1 MRLVDSSAWI
11 EWIAG
16 GPLQDRIDGLLPERA
31 EWLVPTIVQYEL
43 SKWLLVNEPENDRGQ
58 RLLAFSTRCVVAPLT
73 SEIAFAASHIGREH
87 RLAMADA
94 IVYATA
100 LAFDADIVT
109 CDAHFEGL
117 PAVIYLAKQS
127 D

>member
-16 GPLQDRIDGLLPERA
+16 GPLQDRIDALLPQRT

-43 SKWLLVNEPENDRGQ
+43 AKWLLVNEPEHDRGQ
-58 RLLAFSTRCVVAPLT
+58 RLLAFSTRCFVVPLT
-73 SEIAFAASHIGREH
+73 SEIAFAASRLGRQH
-87 RLAMADA
+87 GLAAADA
-94 IVYATA
+94 IIYATA
-100 LAFDADIVT
+100 LAWDADIIT

-117 PAVIYLAKQS
+117 PTVTYLAKQPN
-127 D
+127 